1 MLVNAGKGDD
11 EACAAFGAVERF
23 DGSVVRVDDALC
35 NSEAEP
41 GASGVARAGVV
52 AAVEPREQ
60 SLGVDVA
67 EPGSIVE
74 HAHDR
79 LLRKTFQLDRDMAAF
94 ADESACVGD
103 EVTMTCCRRSRT
115 PRTSRASPT
124 ISIVPSRSRR
134 EERASATSSAM
145 A

>member
-11 EACAAFGAVERF
+11 KACAAFGAVERF

-35 NSEAEP
+35 NSEAES

-60 SLGVDVA
+60 KLGVDVA
-67 EPGSIVE
+67 EPGPVVE

-79 LLRKTFQLDRDMAAF
+79 LLRKTLQLDRDMPAF
-94 ADESACVGD
+94 ADESA
-103 EVTMTCCRRSRT
+103 MLL
-115 PRTSRASPT
+115 
-124 ISIVPSRSRR
+124 
-134 EERASATSSAM
+134 ATRL
-145 A
+145 